1 MSEDHP
7 ILELIRR
14 RSTREQ
20 FDPDRALDTHEIR
33 ELVRDASRAPS
44 SFNLQH
50 SRFLAVR
57 RPADKERLC
66 RAAHAQDQVANAA
79 VTFIILGDLR
89 AVEMLPSIMSVA
101 VEHGALPQG
110 KAAAWIRMAREIYAD
125 ERKARDE
132 AFRSA
137 SLSAMTMMY
146 AAEAR
151 GMVTAALSGFDV
163 EQVQRE
169 FGIQDRYVPVMLLA
183 VGYPCGSESP
193 RMPRLDVSQLL
204 TFDHG
209 PLSGPHER

>member
-7 ILELIRR
+7 ILQLIRR
-14 RSTREQ
+14 RTTREH
-20 FDPDRALDTHEIR
+20 FDPDRALDTQQIR
-33 ELVRDASRAPS
+33 ELVRDAGRAPS

-57 RPADKERLC
+57 RPADKERL
-66 RAAHAQDQVANAA
+66 RQAAYGQDQVAGAA
-79 VTFIILGDLR
+79 VTFVILGDLR
-89 AVEMLPSIMSVA
+89 AVEKLPAIMELA

-110 KAAAWIRMAREIYAD
+110 KAEAWVRLAREIYAD
-125 ERKARDE
+125 ERKAHDE
-132 AFRSA
+132 ALRSA
-137 SLSAMTMMY
+137 SLSAMTMMF

-163 EQVQRE
+163 DRVQRE
-169 FGIQDRYVPVMLLA
+169 FGIEDRYLPVMLLA

-204 TFDHG
+204 AFDRG
-209 PLSGPHER
+209 PIPG

>member
-7 ILELIRR
+7 ILQLIRR
-14 RSTREQ
+14 RSTREH
-20 FDPDRALDTHEIR
+20 FDPDRALDTQQIR

-57 RPADKERLC
+57 RLADKERL
-66 RAAHAQDQVANAA
+66 RQAAYGQDQVANAA

-89 AVEMLPSIMSVA
+89 AVEMLPSIMDSA
-101 VEHGALPQG
+101 VELGALPQS
-110 KAAAWIRMAREIYAD
+110 KAAAWVRLAREIYAD
-125 ERKARDE
+125 EPKARDE
-132 AFRSA
+132 AIRSA
-137 SLSAMTMMY
+137 SLSAMTMMF

-169 FGIQDRYVPVMLLA
+169 FGIEDRYVPVMLLA

-193 RMPRLDVSQLL
+193 RMPRLDVSRVLA
-204 TFDHG
+204 FDHG
-209 PLSGPHER
+209 PIPG

>member
-7 ILELIRR
+7 ILQLIRR
-14 RSTREQ
+14 RSTREH
-20 FDPDRALDTHEIR
+20 FDPDRALDTQQIR

-57 RPADKERLC
+57 RPADKDRL
-66 RAAHAQDQVANAA
+66 RQAAYGQDQVANAA

-89 AVEMLPSIMSVA
+89 AVEMLPSIMDSA
-101 VEHGALPQG
+101 VEHGALQQS
-110 KAAAWIRMAREIYAD
+110 KAAAWVRLAREIYAD
-125 ERKARDE
+125 LPKARDE
-132 AFRSA
+132 AIRSA
-137 SLSAMTMMY
+137 SLSAMTMMF

-169 FGIQDRYVPVMLLA
+169 FGIEDRYVPVMLLA

-193 RMPRLDVSQLL
+193 RMPRLEVSQVLA
-204 TFDHG
+204 FDHG
-209 PLSGPHER
+209 PIAGRRER

>member
-7 ILELIRR
+7 ILQLIRR
-14 RSTREQ
+14 RSTREH
-20 FDPDRALDTHEIR
+20 FDPDRALDTQQIR

-57 RPADKERLC
+57 RPADKDRL
-66 RAAHAQDQVANAA
+66 RQAAYGQDQVANAA

-89 AVEMLPSIMSVA
+89 AVEMLPSIMDLA
-101 VEHGALPQG
+101 VEHGALSQG
-110 KAAAWIRMAREIYAD
+110 KAAAWVRMAREIYAD

-132 AFRSA
+132 AIRSA
-137 SLSAMTMMY
+137 SLSAMTMMF

-163 EQVQRE
+163 DQVQRE
-169 FGIQDRYVPVMLLA
+169 FEIEDRYVPVMLLA
-183 VGYPCGSESP
+183 VGFPCGSESP
-193 RMPRLDVSQLL
+193 RMPRLELSQVLA
-204 TFDHG
+204 FDHG
-209 PLSGPHER
+209 PIAGRHER